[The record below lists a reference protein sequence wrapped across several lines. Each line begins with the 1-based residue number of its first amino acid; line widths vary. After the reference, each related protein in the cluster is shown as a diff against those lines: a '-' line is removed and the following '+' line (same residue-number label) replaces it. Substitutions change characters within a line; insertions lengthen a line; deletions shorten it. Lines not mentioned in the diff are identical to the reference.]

1 MKMETFSYNSC
12 SACSGLENLSNVS
25 QFVAFSVKRYCEATV
40 HISLCYAFV
49 NCYSI
54 FLSTFCL
61 PLNHILFCAVSAL
74 TNTVRHSYGYDADSM
89 GYK

>member
-1 MKMETFSYNSC
+1 MKMETFSYN
-12 SACSGLENLSNVS
+12 LPNLSNVS

-54 FLSTFCL
+54 FLL
-61 PLNHILFCAVSAL
+61 HILPTIESYPVLRCQCFDKHSAAFIWL
-74 TNTVRHSYGYDADSM
+74 
-89 GYK
+89 